1 MIDITKEKTLKDIL
15 KFLDQKEKEGLIYNY
30 KFCELF
36 ESVFINEELFY
47 DNYSASI
54 SLFNY
59 DIDKV
64 LEEIKEFQVLYYG
77 SIEGKTAGMK
87 EIANSYYKAVAFH
100 SIELLDSINK
110 YWNEYIN
117 KDTLKEFKDEIESV
131 LYWL

>member
-15 KFLDQKEKEGLIYNY
+15 KFLDQKEEEGLIYSY

-36 ESVFINEELFY
+36 ESVFINKELFY

-59 DIDKV
+59 DINKV
-64 LEEIKEFQVLYYG
+64 LEEIKEFKLLYYG
-77 SIEGKTAGMK
+77 SIENKTTEMK
-87 EIANSYYKAVAFH
+87 DVGNSYYKAVAFH

-110 YWNEYIN
+110 HWNEYIN
-117 KDTLKEFKDEIESV
+117 RDTLKEFRNEIESV

>member
-15 KFLDQKEKEGLIYNY
+15 EFLDQKEKEGLIYNY

-59 DIDKV
+59 DINKV
-64 LEEIKEFQVLYYG
+64 LEEIKEFQLLYYG
-77 SIEGKTAGMK
+77 SIESKTVGMK

-100 SIELLDSINK
+100 TIELLDSINK

>member
-59 DIDKV
+59 DINKV
-64 LEEIKEFQVLYYG
+64 LEEIKEFQLLYYG
-77 SIEGKTAGMK
+77 SIESKTVGMK

>member
-47 DNYSASI
+47 DNYSALF

-59 DIDKV
+59 DMNKV
-64 LEEIKEFQVLYYG
+64 LEKIKEFQLLYYG
-77 SIEGKTAGMK
+77 SIESKTAEMREVG
-87 EIANSYYKAVAFH
+87 NSYYKAVAFH

-110 YWNEYIN
+110 YWNEYVN
-117 KDTLKEFKDEIESV
+117 KNTLKEFRDEIESV